1 MYGDSIW
8 RKSRG
13 KFSITLHSC
22 ILLVQ
27 GRSNHYGLYGQS
39 RTGFWPNDKLLTKFI
54 NICDY
59 RFLIFIVII
68 VAAGACVD
76 GGYEYCQCSR
86 A

>member
-1 MYGDSIW
+1 MFHNVCVYVCVVI
-8 RKSRG
+8 
-13 KFSITLHSC
+13 
-22 ILLVQ
+22 Q